1 MKDLFGGV
9 VWKNNGPI
17 THWKVR
23 ATAGRACNSWSCV
36 LLLVVVAEVADP
48 DVAVLDRVA
57 VPLQGDG
64 AFFGVILGVGGVLL
78 VSGWAEVV
86 LSCLNDDAIEENRDL
101 RRGDDFS
108 VFGNGGFKNDVV
120 ALPFTLRRGGINEG
134 RILTIHGSGLPVG
147 VGLVGVA
154 FEDLDFVFPHEE
166 DSRVTTTLAFDFTIS
181 GDAVFE
187 MNLAVAEFLLGF
199 EFAL

>member
-1 MKDLFGGV
+1 MGLFGKTTARSRTGKCALLLV
-9 VWKNNGPI
+9 VR
-17 THWKVR
+17 V
-23 ATAGRACNSWSCV
+23 TAGRACYCWSCV

-108 VFGNGGFKNDVV
+108 VF
-120 ALPFTLRRGGINEG
+120 
-134 RILTIHGSGLPVG
+134 
-147 VGLVGVA
+147 
-154 FEDLDFVFPHEE
+154 
-166 DSRVTTTLAFDFTIS
+166 
-181 GDAVFE
+181 
-187 MNLAVAEFLLGF
+187 
-199 EFAL
+199 